1 MNEKEKMILGE
12 LYYANNE
19 ELIKERKKAKDLCY
33 KYNNLKPSQE
43 KERKKRSRKKETN
56 RKS

>member
-19 ELIKERKKAKDLCY
+19 ELIKERKKAKRFML
-33 KYNNLKPSQE
+33 
-43 KERKKRSRKKETN
+43 
-56 RKS
+56 